1 VTYLLDKG
9 IESIKSHND
18 ELINQMRQ
26 GICLD
31 KYEIMTP
38 MSDSDNSTILVI
50 SHQDKTKNEAIFE
63 LLKKNN
69 IFVSLRSEHLRF
81 APHLYNT
88 ADEIEK
94 ALCVLNDA

>member
-1 VTYLLDKG
+1 VNYLLDKG
-9 IESIKSHND
+9 IERIKSHND

-31 KYEIMTP
+31 KYEILTP
-38 MSDSDNSTILVI
+38 RSDTDNSTILVI
-50 SHQDKTKNEAIFE
+50 SHKEESENEAIFE
-63 LLKKNN
+63 LLKKND
-69 IFVSLRSEHLRF
+69 IFVSLRQQHLRF

-94 ALCVLNDA
+94 ALCILNDV